1 MKIVVKCWIK
11 KCSSE
16 CIPSCKRGKNE
27 TRIVRIC
34 LLINYE
40 IVKVSFFFL
49 SFRNSLFLWERM
61 EELVK
66 FFESYNGNKFDSS
79 LKFCSVPRNKNKN
92 RKFSKEK
99 NKPREKLFFFKR
111 VEEEKRIEF
120 CHCQRLVIYLFQ
132 EDYIKKKKIQNTQD
146 ATLKRDF
153 TSKILAIILEQFS
166 LFQGD
171 PVFIFYSFD
180 QHKYTSVFF
189 RDMTRNRCLFFFL
202 CCLSDLF
209 SVSLSISLLPL
220 HLHSSSLPARH
231 IYVYVYFFPRHL
243 DACY

>member
-1 MKIVVKCWIK
+1 MKIVAKCWIK

-49 SFRNSLFLWERM
+49 SFRNSLFLWGREWRSW
-61 EELVK
+61 

-99 NKPREKLFFFKR
+99 NKPSEKLFFFKR

-132 EDYIKKKKIQNTQD
+132 EDYIKKKKNTKHTGCNSEERFHIKD
-146 ATLKRDF
+146 SCNNSWA
-153 TSKILAIILEQFS
+153 ILS
-166 LFQGD
+166 VSRW
-171 PVFIFYSFD
+171 PCFYF
-180 QHKYTSVFF
+180 
-189 RDMTRNRCLFFFL
+189 LFFW
-202 CCLSDLF
+202 ST
-209 SVSLSISLLPL
+209 
-220 HLHSSSLPARH
+220 
-231 IYVYVYFFPRHL
+231 
-243 DACY
+243 

>member
-1 MKIVVKCWIK
+1 
-11 KCSSE
+11 
-16 CIPSCKRGKNE
+16 
-27 TRIVRIC
+27 
-34 LLINYE
+34 
-40 IVKVSFFFL
+40 
-49 SFRNSLFLWERM
+49 M

-99 NKPREKLFFFKR
+99 NKPSEKLFFFKR
-111 VEEEKRIEF
+111 VEEEKRIKF

>member
-1 MKIVVKCWIK
+1 
-11 KCSSE
+11 
-16 CIPSCKRGKNE
+16 
-27 TRIVRIC
+27 
-34 LLINYE
+34 
-40 IVKVSFFFL
+40 
-49 SFRNSLFLWERM
+49 M

-79 LKFCSVPRNKNKN
+79 LKFCSVSRNKNKN

-99 NKPREKLFFFKR
+99 NKPSEKLFFFKR

-153 TSKILAIILEQFS
+153 TSKILAIILEQFF